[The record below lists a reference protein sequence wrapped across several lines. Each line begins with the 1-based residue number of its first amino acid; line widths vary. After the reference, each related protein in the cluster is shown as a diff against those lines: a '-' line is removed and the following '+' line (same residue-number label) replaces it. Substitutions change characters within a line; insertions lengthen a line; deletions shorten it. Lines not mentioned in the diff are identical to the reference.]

1 MRTLFLLLLTPC
13 ISLAA
18 DRVPPFGLEL
28 SLDDKAAVQEGVSRL
43 ERELQKV
50 LHPLLPEAQIFHKAV
65 NWALAHREFYR
76 SNEVQIAHKLI
87 DQGIERAK
95 ALAEKRAPWTEATG
109 LVVRAYVSKID
120 DSIQPYGLVVPTS
133 FAGNPKRPH
142 RLDVWLHGR
151 DNLLTELKFL
161 NDRQRSYG
169 EFTPPDTFVLHPYGR
184 YCNAFKFAG
193 ETDVFEAIN
202 HVRKHY
208 SIDETR
214 ISIRGFSMGGGGT
227 WHLASHYPSFWA
239 GAAPGAG
246 FAETAEFQRIWSK
259 DPKPSWYDQALWRL
273 YDATLYAANFRNLP
287 VIAYSGEI
295 DRQKQAADIMAKYMA
310 REGLQL
316 KHLIGPK
323 TEHRYEPATKVEL
336 EKQFTELVSRRS
348 PETLGVRFTTYTL
361 RYNSNHWITVDGL
374 ERHWERADVQA
385 YWVPPR
391 RALLF
396 IQTTNVS
403 ALTLR
408 RPPMFSESMEFRIDD
423 TTFSKFQP
431 KLIKSG
437 KRWKPAPESE
447 ASLRKRHGL
456 QGTIDDAFF
465 DRFIMVQP
473 SGASAFIQERFNHAK
488 GEWRSQFRGDPVVRS
503 EEQLSPEDIASSH
516 LVLWGDPDS
525 SKLIA
530 RVAKQLPVRWSRS
543 EFRLAGKMFA
553 RDKFLPVLI
562 YPNPLN
568 PKRYVVLN
576 TGFTFCEYG
585 RSSNAL
591 QVPKLPDYAVLEID
605 NPNNV
610 PLAGFFDEEW
620 KVTDRS
626 LSSQLFSQAR
636 Q

>member
-1 MRTLFLLLLTPC
+1 MRTLFLLLLIPSL
-13 ISLAA
+13 SLAA

-28 SLDDKAAVQEGVSRL
+28 SAADKSAIQEGVDRL
-43 ERELQKV
+43 TLELRKV
-50 LHPLLPEAQIFHKAV
+50 PRDNPLLPEARIFQKAV
-65 NWALAHREFYR
+65 NWALLYQEFYR
-76 SNEVQIAHKLI
+76 SNEIQIAHKLI

-95 ALAEKRAPWTEATG
+95 VLAEKRAPWTEATG

-120 DSIQPYGLVVPTS
+120 DSIQPYGLVVPAS

-193 ETDVFEAIN
+193 ETDVFEAID

-208 SIDETR
+208 SIDDTR

-227 WHLASHYPSFWA
+227 WHLAAHHPSFWA

-259 DPKPSWYDQALWRL
+259 EPKPSWYDQALWRL
-273 YDATLYAANFRNLP
+273 YDATLYAANFHNLP

-295 DRQKQAADIMAKYMA
+295 DRQKQAADIMAKYME

-316 KHLIGPK
+316 THLIGPK
-323 TEHRYEPATKVEL
+323 TEHKYEPATKVEL
-336 EKQFTELVSRRS
+336 DKQFTELVKPDRN
-348 PETLGVRFTTYTL
+348 PLPAHVRFTTYTL
-361 RYNSNHWITVDGL
+361 HYNSNYWLTVDGL
-374 ERHWERADVQA
+374 ERHWSRADVDA
-385 YWVPPR
+385 VWLPDEKFVR
-391 RALLF
+391 LR
-396 IQTTNVS
+396 TTNVTS
-403 ALTLR
+403 LTVRAPHDFVL
-408 RPPMFSESMEFRIDD
+408 IDSQKINGSNQR
-423 TTFSKFQP
+423 FV
-431 KLIKSG
+431 
-437 KRWKPAPESE
+437 KRGNSWKAAPESDD
-447 ASLRKRHGL
+447 SFRKRHGL
-456 QGTIDDAFF
+456 QGPIDDAFF

-473 SGASAFIQERFNHAK
+473 SGAPAFVLERFNHAK
-488 GEWRSQFRGDPVVRS
+488 DEWRSQFRGDPIIRT
-503 EEQLSPEDIASSH
+503 EDQLTADDIANSH
-516 LVLWGDPDS
+516 LILWGDPDS

-530 RVAKQLPVRWSRS
+530 RVAKQLPVRWSRD
-543 EFRLAGKMFA
+543 EFRMADKTFA
-553 RDKFLPVLI
+553 RDKFLPVLV

-568 PKRYVVLN
+568 PRRYLVLN

-591 QVPKLPDYAVLEID
+591 QVPKLPDYAVLEIA
-605 NPNNV
+605 NPTNV
-610 PLAGFFDEEW
+610 ALSGFFDEEW
-620 KVTDRS
+620 KITDRS
-626 LSSQLFSQAR
+626 LSSQLFSQAAR
-636 Q
+636 